1 MNRYERITALDQRL
15 IELMGKV
22 RVLGALSWPEH
33 VVARFLVD
41 YESGN
46 PRLPTLTYEP
56 VEDDHACEQLEALA
70 KVADRKD
77 PLQAF
82 IGTTADSFAIAA
94 HMLRE
99 RGTPSFVT
107 RSTEL
112 YGLPTDLM
120 PGSTVSHYDAAQ
132 LLIETSH
139 ELAAAGVVHDEGIC
153 LTPEYVAEEIHKRV
167 EPVLGVDTPEIEIDL
182 QLAAKAAASAKRI
195 RLRGGTCF
203 SRPDIYQLAQH
214 EALVH
219 SLTAINGRKQ
229 PLLGCMGAGS
239 PRTTLA
245 QEGLATVAELT
256 TGSMDIARLRRIAL
270 RICATHLA
278 LEGADFIEVFRYF
291 LEHGQS
297 EVESAHSAA
306 RVFRGGD
313 VRGRIAFT
321 KDVVYLCGMVAVHTF
336 LHKAIAEARPEL
348 IRRVFA
354 GRLALSDLLDLAPCF
369 ESGEV
374 AEPAYLP
381 PWARDL
387 DRLAAYLAFSS
398 VINRINLH
406 AIDLDEFLGRG
417 RERSGALP

>member
-1 MNRYERITALDQRL
+1 MNRYERVQELDARL
-15 IELMGKV
+15 LRLMGKV
-22 RVLGALSWPEH
+22 RVLGALSWPQQ
-33 VVARFLVD
+33 VIARFLAD
-41 YESGN
+41 HQAGHD
-46 PRLPTLTYEP
+46 RLPEVVLEP
-56 VEDDHACEQLEALA
+56 LADDDACEQLEAL
-70 KVADRKD
+70 VREADRSD

-82 IGTTADSFAIAA
+82 VARTADSFAIAA

-99 RGTPSFVT
+99 RGTPGFVA
-107 RSTEL
+107 RSTAL
-112 YGLPTDLM
+112 YGLPSDRM
-120 PGSTVSHYDAAQ
+120 PGSEVSHLDAAR
-132 LLIETSH
+132 LLIETTKD
-139 ELAAAGVVHDEGIC
+139 LAAAGVVHDDDVC
-153 LTPEYVAEEIHKRV
+153 LMPEYVASEIHKRV
-167 EPVLGVDTPEIEIDL
+167 EPVLGVDTPAFEIDM
-182 QLAAKAAASAKRI
+182 QLASKAAASAKRV

-203 SRPDIYQLAQH
+203 TRPDIYQLAQH

-219 SLTAINGRKQ
+219 SLTAINGGKQ
-229 PLLGCMGAGS
+229 PLLRCMGAGS

-278 LEGADFIEVFRYF
+278 LEGADFIEVFRF
-291 LEHGQS
+291 FRDQGQT

-336 LHKAIAEARPEL
+336 LHKAIADARPEL

-374 AEPAYLP
+374 AEPTYLP
-381 PWARDL
+381 PWAKDL

-398 VINRINLH
+398 VINQINLN
-406 AIDLDEFLGRG
+406 AIDLDEFLSREADRGAGRG
-417 RERSGALP
+417 

>member
-1 MNRYERITALDQRL
+1 MNRLERVADLDRRL

-41 YESGN
+41 YHVGRS
-46 PRLPTLTYEP
+46 RLPEIIYEP
-56 VEDDHACEQLEALA
+56 IVDDACEQLEALSA
-70 KVADRKD
+70 QADRSD
-77 PLQAF
+77 PLQRFVAK
-82 IGTTADSFAIAA
+82 TADSFAIAG

-99 RGTPSFVT
+99 RGTPSFVA

-112 YGLPTDLM
+112 YGLPSDLM
-120 PGSTVSHYDAAQ
+120 PGSTMSHLDAAR
-132 LLIETSH
+132 LLIDTSDD
-139 ELAAAGVVHDEGIC
+139 LASVGIGHDEGVC
-153 LTPEYVAEEIHKRV
+153 LTPEYVAAEILERV
-167 EPVLGVDTPEIEIDL
+167 QPVLGEDTPVIEIDM

-229 PLLGCMGAGS
+229 PLLGCLGAGS

-270 RICATHLA
+270 RICATHVA
-278 LEGADFIEVFRYF
+278 LEGADFIEVFRFF
-291 LEHGQS
+291 LDHGQT
-297 EVESAHSAA
+297 EIESAHSAA

-336 LHKAIAEARPEL
+336 LRKAIADARPEL

-381 PWARDL
+381 PWAQDL

-398 VINRINLH
+398 VINRINLN
-406 AIDLDEFLGRG
+406 AIDLDEFLARG
-417 RERSGALP
+417 RDRF

>member
-1 MNRYERITALDQRL
+1 MDRLERVAALDRRL
-15 IELMGKV
+15 IELMSKV

-41 YESGN
+41 YHVGRL
-46 PRLPTLTYEP
+46 RLPEVVYEP
-56 VEDDHACEQLEALA
+56 ITDDACEQLEALA
-70 KVADRKD
+70 AQADRSD
-77 PLQAF
+77 PLQRFVAK
-82 IGTTADSFAIAA
+82 TADSFAVAG

-99 RGTPSFVT
+99 RGTPSFVV

-112 YGLPTDLM
+112 YGLPSDLM
-120 PGSTVSHYDAAQ
+120 PGSTMSHLDAAR
-132 LLIETSH
+132 LLIDTSDD
-139 ELAAAGVVHDEGIC
+139 LASVGIGHDEGVC
-153 LTPEYVAEEIHKRV
+153 LTPEYVASEIHKRV
-167 EPVLGVDTPEIEIDL
+167 EPVLGVDTPVIEIDM
-182 QLAAKAAASAKRI
+182 QLAAKAAASATRI

-203 SRPDIYQLAQH
+203 SRPDIYQLTQH

-229 PLLGCMGAGS
+229 PLLGCLGAGS

-256 TGSMDIARLRRIAL
+256 TGSIDIARLRRIAL
-270 RICATHLA
+270 RICATHIA
-278 LEGADFIEVFRYF
+278 LEGADFIEVFRFF
-291 LEHGQS
+291 LDHGQT
-297 EVESAHSAA
+297 ELESAHSAA

-336 LHKAIAEARPEL
+336 LRKAIADARPEL
-348 IRRVFA
+348 IRRMFA

-381 PWARDL
+381 PWAQDL

-406 AIDLDEFLGRG
+406 AIDLDEFLARG
-417 RERSGALP
+417 RDRA

>member
-1 MNRYERITALDQRL
+1 MDRRERVIALDRRL
-15 IELMGKV
+15 VGLMGKV
-22 RVLGALSWPEH
+22 RVLSALSWPEH
-33 VVARFLVD
+33 VVARFLED
-41 YESGN
+41 HAAGRA
-46 PRLPTLTYEP
+46 RLPEIHYEP
-56 VEDDHACEQLEALA
+56 LADGEACEQLEAL
-70 KVADRKD
+70 VAAADLGD
-77 PLQAF
+77 PLQRYLAK
-82 IGTTADSFAIAA
+82 TAHSFAIAA

-99 RGTPSFVT
+99 RGRESFVV
-107 RSTEL
+107 RSVEL
-112 YGLPTDLM
+112 YGHPTDMM
-120 PGSTVSHYDAAQ
+120 PGSTTSHLDAAW
-132 LLIETSH
+132 LLIETSK
-139 ELAAAGVVHDEGIC
+139 ELAAAGVVQDEGVC
-153 LTPEYVAEEIHKRV
+153 LMPEYVAAEIRKRV
-167 EPVLGVDTPEIEIDL
+167 EPVLGEDTPEFEIDM

-229 PLLGCMGAGS
+229 PLLGSMGAGS

-256 TGSMDIARLRRIAL
+256 TGSMDILRLRRIAL
-270 RICATHLA
+270 RIVATHMA
-278 LEGADFIEVFRYF
+278 LDGADFLEVFRFF
-291 LEHGQS
+291 LEQGQS
-297 EVESAHSAA
+297 ELESAHSAA

-336 LHKAIAEARPEL
+336 LHKAIAEVRPEL

-354 GRLALSDLLDLAPCF
+354 GRLALSDLVDLQPCF

-374 AEPAYLP
+374 VEPTYLP
-381 PWARDL
+381 PWAKDL

-398 VINRINLH
+398 VINRINLN
-406 AIDLDEFLGRG
+406 AIDLDEFLSRG
-417 RERSGALP
+417 SALPR

>member
-1 MNRYERITALDQRL
+1 MDRRERVIALDRRL
-15 IELMGKV
+15 VGLMGKV

-33 VVARFLVD
+33 VVARFLADHAAGHPKLPEID
-41 YESGN
+41 YA
-46 PRLPTLTYEP
+46 PLQ
-56 VEDDHACEQLEALA
+56 DQDACEQLEAL
-70 KVADRKD
+70 VAAADLAD
-77 PLQAF
+77 PLQRYLAK
-82 IGTTADSFAIAA
+82 TAHSFAIAA

-99 RGTPSFVT
+99 RGMPSFVT
-107 RSTEL
+107 RSVEL
-112 YGLPTDLM
+112 YGGPTDMM
-120 PGSTVSHYDAAQ
+120 PGSTTTHLDAAW
-132 LLIETSH
+132 LLIETSKD
-139 ELAAAGVVHDEGIC
+139 LAAAGVVHDDGVC
-153 LTPEYVAEEIHKRV
+153 LMPDYVASEIRKRV
-167 EPVLGVDTPEIEIDL
+167 EPVLGADTPEFEIDM

-229 PLLGCMGAGS
+229 PLLGSMGAGS

-256 TGSMDIARLRRIAL
+256 TGSMDILRLRRIAL
-270 RICATHLA
+270 RIVATHLA
-278 LEGADFIEVFRYF
+278 LEGADFIEVFRFF
-291 LEHGQS
+291 LEQGQS
-297 EVESAHSAA
+297 ELESAHSAA

-336 LHKAIAEARPEL
+336 LHKAIAEVRPEL

-354 GRLALSDLLDLAPCF
+354 GRLALSDLVELQPCF

-374 AEPAYLP
+374 VEPTYLP
-381 PWARDL
+381 PWAKDL

-398 VINRINLH
+398 VINRINLN
-406 AIDLDEFLGRG
+406 AIDLDEFLTRG
-417 RERSGALP
+417 SALPG

>member
-1 MNRYERITALDQRL
+1 
-15 IELMGKV
+15 MGKV
-22 RVLGALSWPEH
+22 RVLAALSWPEH
-33 VVARFLVD
+33 VVARFLAD
-41 YESGN
+41 YAAGR
-46 PRLPTLTYEP
+46 PRLPEIEHAPLAAS
-56 VEDDHACEQLEALA
+56 DACEPLEAL
-70 KVADRKD
+70 VAACDLGD
-77 PLQAF
+77 PLQRYLAK
-82 IGTTADSFAIAA
+82 TAHSFAIAA

-99 RGTPSFVT
+99 RGSESFVA
-107 RSTEL
+107 RSVEL
-112 YGLPTDLM
+112 YGRPTDMM
-120 PGSTVSHYDAAQ
+120 PGSTTSHLDAAW
-132 LLIETSH
+132 LLIETSK
-139 ELAAAGVVHDEGIC
+139 ELAAAGVVHDEGVC
-153 LTPEYVAEEIHKRV
+153 LMPEYVASEIRKRV
-167 EPVLGVDTPEIEIDL
+167 EPVLGEDTPEFEIDM

-229 PLLGCMGAGS
+229 PLLGSMGAGS

-256 TGSMDIARLRRIAL
+256 TGSMDILRLRRIAL
-270 RICATHLA
+270 RIVATHMA
-278 LEGADFIEVFRYF
+278 LEGADFLAVFRFF
-291 LEHGQS
+291 LEQGQS
-297 EVESAHSAA
+297 ELESAHSAA

-336 LHKAIAEARPEL
+336 LHKAIAEVRPEL

-354 GRLALSDLLDLAPCF
+354 GRLALSDLVELQPCF

-374 AEPAYLP
+374 VEPTYLP
-381 PWARDL
+381 PWAKDL

-398 VINRINLH
+398 VINRINLN
-406 AIDLDEFLGRG
+406 AIDLDEFLSRG
-417 RERSGALP
+417 SALPG